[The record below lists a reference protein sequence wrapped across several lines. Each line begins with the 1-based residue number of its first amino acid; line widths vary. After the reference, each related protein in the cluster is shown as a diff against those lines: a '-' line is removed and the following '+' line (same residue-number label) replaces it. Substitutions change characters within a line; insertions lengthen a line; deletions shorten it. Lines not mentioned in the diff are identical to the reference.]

1 MNASPGPRRPA
12 GAPGNAR
19 SGGSPAAGVPS
30 ARLTQAELA
39 AVTASLR
46 ELAGRLGRFC
56 DRLGALEA
64 AVQSSRVATKRSSRD
79 SRSSKRSRSS

>member
-1 MNASPGPRRPA
+1 MSASPSPRRPA

-19 SGGSPAAGVPS
+19 GGGRPAAGVPS

-46 ELAGRLGRFC
+46 ELARRLDRFR
-56 DRLGALEA
+56 DRLAALEA
-64 AVQSSRVATKRSSRD
+64 AVQSSPGATSRSSRD